1 MQCTRAEAIEGPMPK
16 STRAH
21 VENAPK
27 EHVYTNSF
35 REGNPRQLLHRHHL
49 LFQLPVLQKSGQ
61 ILFCQLWTAPS
72 CFLGFLKNVRAL
84 LGCSLPKMSQP
95 QSMIAQLDADCAR
108 VSSSSS
114 SCNSSV
120 LVDLHNLQPPHGSSS
135 QNTMKQL
142 VILVSFFPH
151 RQRPPNTITTE

>member
-1 MQCTRAEAIEGPMPK
+1 MHTCRGHRGTHAKINK
-16 STRAH
+16 STCGKFTQRTRLHKQFQGRHSTAATTTGTTCCFNYLFYKR
-21 VENAPK
+21 VGK
-27 EHVYTNSF
+27 SF
-35 REGNPRQLLHRHHL
+35 FVNFGLHH
-49 LFQLPVLQKSGQ
+49 
-61 ILFCQLWTAPS
+61 S

-135 QNTMKQL
+135 RNTMKQL
-142 VILVSFFPH
+142 VILVSFFPY
-151 RQRPPNTITTE
+151 RQRPRNTITTE